1 MVLDQIWVYPIKS
14 LPGCRVQS
22 TEVQWTGCTYDRSF
36 MLIDSSGHKITQR
49 THPMLSQIQMEL
61 QNETAYMRYQGQE
74 ISLNLKND
82 IHGQLIK
89 SQVWNDQVVGIDTG
103 AQYNHFF
110 SDVLNENVTL
120 IKKTGVRENTLPNS
134 KAIESS
140 LADSLPLLVT
150 GTASL
155 YHIQNNLQEDFNFMH
170 FRPNLIIE
178 TSDPFLEDHVT
189 GFRIGSVE
197 ILFGKQCGRCAMIN
211 VNPEDGTLN
220 KQRLPELGKIRLE
233 KNKIY
238 FGSLYYP
245 SSLGRISEGDQITPI
260 FE

>member
-22 TEVQWTGCTYDRSF
+22 TEVQWTGCTYDRYF
-36 MLIDSSGHKITQR
+36 MLIDSSGKKITQR
-49 THPMLSQIQMEL
+49 THPLLSQIQMEL
-61 QNETAYMRYQGQE
+61 QNETAFIRYQGQE
-74 ISLNLKND
+74 INLNLKHEM
-82 IHGQLIK
+82 HGQLIQ
-89 SQVWNDQVVGIDTG
+89 SQVWNDNVFGIDTG

-120 IKKTGVRENTLPNS
+120 IKKTGERKNTLPNS

-155 YHIQNNLQEDFNFMH
+155 NYIQNNLQEDFKFTH

-178 TSDPFLEDHVT
+178 TSEPFLEDRVF
-189 GFRIGSVE
+189 GFRIGSAE
-197 ILFGKQCGRCAMIN
+197 IRFGKQCGRCAMIN
-211 VNPEDGTLN
+211 VNPEDGSLN
-220 KQRLPELGKIRLE
+220 KRRLSELGKIRLE
-233 KNKIY
+233 NNKIY